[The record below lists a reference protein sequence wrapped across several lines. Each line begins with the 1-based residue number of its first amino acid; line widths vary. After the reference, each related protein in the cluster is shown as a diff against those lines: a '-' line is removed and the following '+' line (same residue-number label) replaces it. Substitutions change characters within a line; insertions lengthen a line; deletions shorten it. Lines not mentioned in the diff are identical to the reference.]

1 MNMFKKAT
9 RTLLSLTLATGLF
22 LSTNISGSVADASV
36 GKISYKIDDPNTK
49 KLAEIDAEYSDMS
62 GKTVILTTND
72 VHGAIDGY
80 PYIASLKNYF
90 TEKNADK
97 VILIDSGDFS
107 QTKTK
112 NTQYITTS
120 NGLAIDCMNAAGYD
134 YAGLGNHEAM
144 SLGKLTK
151 NYKDGEENFKI
162 INSNV
167 LKKIDENGYE
177 PLFTPNCTEKI
188 GDTTIG
194 FFGIV
199 TRDGFSERS
208 GDYKLDDPM
217 SECAQKQCD
226 KLRNDDKADV
236 VICIA
241 HLGLEDKFMENK
253 DEGKEGERSVDLFN
267 KVNGIDLILD
277 AHSHSVITPS
287 EGREQILST
296 GTEFENIGVVIID
309 NNADGNNKKI
319 SDTFL
324 IADEEFKKLTP
335 DSATA
340 AEVEKIKHDYE
351 TSKSNSGKK
360 HGH

>member
-22 LSTNISGSVADASV
+22 LSTNISGSVSEASV
-36 GKISYKIDDPNTK
+36 GKITYEIGDPNTK
-49 KLAEIDAEYSDMS
+49 TLEKIDAEYSDLS

-80 PYIASLKNYF
+80 PYVASLKNYF
-90 TEKNADK
+90 AEKKADK
-97 VILIDSGDFS
+97 VILVDSGDFS
-107 QTKTK
+107 QTKTG

-151 NYKDGEENFKI
+151 NYKDREENFKI

-167 LKKIDENGYE
+167 LKKVDENKYE
-177 PLFTPNCTEKI
+177 PMFTTNCTETI
-188 GDTTIG
+188 GNTTIG

-199 TRDGFSERS
+199 TRDGFSEHK

-217 SECAQKQCD
+217 SACAQKQCD

-241 HLGLEDKFMENK
+241 HLGLEDAFMENK

-267 KVNGIDLILD
+267 NVDGIDLILD

-296 GTEFENIGVVIID
+296 GTEFKNIGVVIID
-309 NNADGNNKKI
+309 NNAGDNDKKI

-324 IADEEFKKLTP
+324 IADDEFKKLKP

-340 AEVEKIKHDYE
+340 AEVQKIKDDYE
-351 TSKSNSGKK
+351 ASKSGSGKK